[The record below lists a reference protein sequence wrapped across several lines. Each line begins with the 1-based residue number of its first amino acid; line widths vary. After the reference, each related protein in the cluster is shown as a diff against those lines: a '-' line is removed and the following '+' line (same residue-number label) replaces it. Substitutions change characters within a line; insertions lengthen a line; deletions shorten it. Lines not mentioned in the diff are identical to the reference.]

1 MKKFI
6 VCLTAACAM
15 TMFVACGNADND
27 NGAVNLNNN
36 ENIQNENN
44 EKTAALDGETFEKLP
59 DEAVDSFNYV
69 ADAVKELFDN
79 EGGDWMYGYKGTGK
93 IDNSQCYI
101 FAVYTYKDDVHIKLG
116 TVAKTVYGSDL
127 YVLNETTGEYEKTQ
141 LPDDSSSESTWA
153 ETETLAFAKN

>member
-1 MKKFI
+1 MKKTVFLCVGGDARQI
-6 VCLTAACAM
+6 YMGRKLAEYGKVYTYRIYDSSPNVVSLDSLDEM
-15 TMFVACGNADND
+15 EEKAD
-27 NGAVNLNNN
+27 VLV
-36 ENIQNENN
+36 
-44 EKTAALDGETFEKLP
+44 LP
-59 DEAVDSFNYV
+59 MMS
-69 ADAVKELFDN
+69 
-79 EGGDWMYGYKGTGK
+79 GGDWMYGYKGTGK

-141 LPDDSSSESTWA
+141 LPDDNSSESTWA